1 MPEVAVWLAFHES
14 ATCRAFSAPRV
25 GLSPR
30 KRDMSLSLRLK
41 GARAALGLSQTEIA
55 ARSGVPVGTIRKY
68 EQGPSLPGAEAIEA
82 FVGLGINANWLLTGE
97 GDMLLA
103 GPRPEVAQG
112 AAVYNR
118 EGGASLAQ
126 EPGRNAQEPVI
137 AAIDG
142 ALLRLCWG
150 ACSAVHGAAFSAAN
164 QFQQLEHAVE
174 LYNLLQRLAAAE
186 GQATLEAFARLDVG
200 DLAQQLRIFIKMGRA
215 RRFPL
220 E

>member
-1 MPEVAVWLAFHES
+1 MDAFAVKASTGISGDLTA
-14 ATCRAFSAPRV
+14 
-25 GLSPR
+25 
-30 KRDMSLSLRLK
+30 RLK
-41 GARAALGLSQTEIA
+41 SARAALGLTQAQMAEQ
-55 ARSGVPVGTIRKY
+55 SGVSARGYQGY
-68 EQGPSLPGAEAIEA
+68 EDGRSVPGGEVVAGM
-82 FVGLGINANWLLTGE
+82 VRLGINANWLLTGE

-103 GPRPEVAQG
+103 GPRPGGAQG

-118 EGGASLAQ
+118 AGGASLVQ

-164 QFQQLEHAVE
+164 QFLQLEHAVD

-186 GQATLEAFARLDVG
+186 GQAILEQFGRLDVG

-215 RRFPL
+215 RRFPS

>member
-1 MPEVAVWLAFHES
+1 MN
-14 ATCRAFSAPRV
+14 
-25 GLSPR
+25 
-30 KRDMSLSLRLK
+30 LSLRLK
-41 GARAALGLSQTEIA
+41 EARAALGLSQTEIA

-97 GDMLLA
+97 GDMLQA
-103 GPRPEVAQG
+103 GPRRGGDQG
-112 AAVYNR
+112 VAVYNR
-118 EGGASLAQ
+118 EGVASLVQ

-150 ACSAVHGAAFSAAN
+150 ACAAVHGAEFSAAN
-164 QFQQLEHAVE
+164 QFLQLEHAVD

-186 GQATLEAFARLDVG
+186 GQAILEQFARLDVG

-215 RRFPL
+215 RRFPK

>member
-1 MPEVAVWLAFHES
+1 MVKVVDVVVDGAHGVDNRDLHEIGGRMK
-14 ATCRAFSAPRV
+14 AAREAIGLTQV
-25 GLSPR
+25 GLATAVGGS
-30 KRDMSLSLRLK
+30 KR
-41 GARAALGLSQTEIA
+41 GIQENEARN
-55 ARSGVPVGTIRKY
+55 RVPGGEVVAGMVR
-68 EQGPSLPGAEAIEA
+68 
-82 FVGLGINANWLLTGE
+82 LGINANWLLTGE

-103 GPRPEVAQG
+103 GSHPGGAQG

-118 EGGASLAQ
+118 EGGASLVQ
-126 EPGRNAQEPVI
+126 DPGRNAQEPVI
-137 AAIDG
+137 GAIDG

-164 QFQQLEHAVE
+164 QFLQLEHAVE

-186 GQATLEAFARLDVG
+186 GQAILEQFARLDVG

-215 RRFPL
+215 RRFPK